1 MARSL
6 KVGDDVYVVGR
17 YRYTTDHHVFL
28 LKARIYTIKNGRY
41 HAYEI
46 PVSRPFEWS
55 FNEKDIGISV
65 FTDRET
71 AWKAVERIKKEWG
84 KAHLARN

>member
-6 KVGDDVYVVGR
+6 SVGDDVYIVGR
-17 YRYTTDHHVFL
+17 YGYSLDHHVFL
-28 LKARIYTIKNGRY
+28 IKARIYTIKNKRY

-46 PVSRPFEWS
+46 PITNPSEWS
-55 FNEKDIGISV
+55 FNEKDIGVSV
-65 FTDRET
+65 FKDKET
-71 AWKAVERIKKEWG
+71 ARAAAEKIKKEWG